1 MNYLQLFSCCLRA
14 VLLNRATLVAEN
26 LALRQQ
32 LAILQRARPRPK
44 LRNRDRLFWV
54 VLSRLWNGWQSVLLI
69 VSPATVVRWHRQGF
83 QYYWRW
89 KSRRRPVDQPSL
101 PNCVGSLLA

>member
-1 MNYLQLFSCCLRA
+1 MEWREFGAAYLPSIRMNYLQLFSCCLRA

-32 LAILQRARPRPK
+32 LAILQRARPRPR

-54 VLSRLWNGWQSVLLI
+54 V
-69 VSPATVVRWHRQGF
+69 P
-83 QYYWRW
+83 
-89 KSRRRPVDQPSL
+89 
-101 PNCVGSLLA
+101 